1 MPLSE
6 STIFISIR
14 ARINQLQIAT
24 LSLESSDR
32 EHKEKM
38 IEYNKS
44 LIKTYKLL
52 LLIAKAPTLEKDYV
66 VKLHEKMKQLA
77 MDRMELATELTE
89 LGLFNENDYLG
100 LSEQLKNLYE
110 IALRKLKN

>member
-1 MPLSE
+1 MPFSE
-6 STIFISIR
+6 STILILN
-14 ARINQLQIAT
+14 ARINKLQIAT
-24 LSLESSDR
+24 LSLEYSDR

-38 IEYNKS
+38 IEFNKS

-52 LLIAKAPTLEKDYV
+52 LLISKAPTLEKEYV
-66 VKLHEKMKQLA
+66 VKLHEKMKQLT

-110 IALRKLKN
+110 ISLHQLKN